1 MSIVLVD
8 IGNSRI
14 KWAAAEEG
22 VLGVV
27 HSVAHEG
34 DVRLLLDHP
43 AWRGLERPRRMLV
56 VSVLGAEMNAVLA
69 QWAQQQWQLAVEFM
83 VARRQGWGVRNG
95 YRQPHQLGADRWA
108 ALVAARAICGGAC
121 CIYDC
126 GTALTVD
133 VLAADG
139 GHRGG
144 LIMPGLKMMRDA
156 LGRGTDAIQMVTG
169 EESSAVPLCA
179 ANTRDAVLAGT
190 LYSMVAVI
198 ERFAREARDTLGE
211 EPLQLLTGG
220 DGGRLL
226 PLLQGGFRYEAHLV
240 LQGVLIMAGQ
250 NL

>member
-1 MSIVLVD
+1 MSVVLVD
-8 IGNSRI
+8 MGNSRI
-14 KWAAAEEG
+14 KWASAENG

-27 HSVAHEG
+27 HNVAHQG
-34 DVRLLLDHP
+34 DLHRFLDHP
-43 AWRGLERPRRMLV
+43 AWLGAGRPERLLA
-56 VSVLGAEMNAVLA
+56 VSVLGAEMNSVLA
-69 QWAQQQWQLAVEFM
+69 QWVWQQWQLPVEFM
-83 VARRQGWGVRNG
+83 VARREGWGVRNR
-95 YRQPHQLGADRWA
+95 YRQPRQLGADRWA

-144 LIMPGLKMMRDA
+144 LIMPGLQMMRDA
-156 LGRGTDAIQMVTG
+156 LGRGTDAIQMVAD
-169 EESSAVPLCA
+169 EELSTVPLCA

-198 ERFAREARDTLGE
+198 ERFARDVRDILGE

-226 PLLQGGFRYEAHLV
+226 PLLQGGFRHEAHLV